1 MDQNVRLDAQAGF
14 AALLGFDEE
23 KPGRGVGAALDKS
36 QTLGLAARRVR
47 RPEFPPTAPGA
58 LAEKPPAVPQG
69 AARAVHGVGGVQGSW
84 CVGLGPA
91 RVRAAGTGCEVR
103 RVAGGK
109 IVLPLLR
116 PGGAELPQVAA
127 DRRDVRGVGV
137 FGQGRGAEGGRGGV
151 DLQRGAGAAVPGVV
165 PNE

>member
-1 MDQNVRLDAQAGF
+1 MA
-14 AALLGFDEE
+14 
-23 KPGRGVGAALDKS
+23 
-36 QTLGLAARRVR
+36 
-47 RPEFPPTAPGA
+47 
-58 LAEKPPAVPQG
+58 
-69 AARAVHGVGGVQGSW
+69 
-84 CVGLGPA
+84 GLGPA

-109 IVLPLLR
+109 IVLPLFR